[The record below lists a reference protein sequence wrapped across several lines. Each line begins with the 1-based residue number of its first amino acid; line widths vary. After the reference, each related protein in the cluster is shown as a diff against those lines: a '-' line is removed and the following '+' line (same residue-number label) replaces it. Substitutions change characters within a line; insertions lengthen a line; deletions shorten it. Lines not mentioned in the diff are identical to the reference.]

1 MVGYF
6 FWVIFTNKISKN
18 SHYYR
23 TGGKLLI
30 HTFSLNSNL
39 QIENLYVYEDY
50 EKKVI
55 TEVKPKLIRP
65 NSLKAIDGHDRQ
77 LFNELRCSLVTPMI
91 FVRC

>member
-30 HTFSLNSNL
+30 HTFSLNSAAWGEQFCISSCVKEGGNITL
-39 QIENLYVYEDY
+39 LGWVLYST
-50 EKKVI
+50 KWAKS
-55 TEVKPKLIRP
+55 TQAQHKTQPH
-65 NSLKAIDGHDRQ
+65 NTQQS
-77 LFNELRCSLVTPMI
+77 T
-91 FVRC
+91 